1 MRAGEKGR
9 SGEELALL
17 YLQSKGYALLEQNFR
32 FQRCEID
39 LILRDGETLVFVEVK
54 QRSREVPR
62 LAVDRAKQ
70 QRLCRAA
77 LGYAAQTGCLDRPLR
92 FDVVEVL
99 RQGGELRLRH
109 LPGAFEFIKGRYFA

>member
-17 YLQSKGYALLEQNFR
+17 YLQNKGYALLEQNFR

-39 LILRDGETLVFVEVK
+39 LILRGGETLVFVEVK

-77 LGYAAQTGCLDRPLR
+77 LGYAVQQGCLDRPLR